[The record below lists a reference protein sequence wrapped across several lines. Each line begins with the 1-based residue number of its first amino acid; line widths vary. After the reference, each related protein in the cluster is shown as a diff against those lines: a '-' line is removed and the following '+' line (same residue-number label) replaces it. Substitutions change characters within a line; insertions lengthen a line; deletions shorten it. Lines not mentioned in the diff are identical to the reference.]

1 MKDYPIDFVVT
12 WVDGNDPVWQAE
24 KAKYSSK
31 SYADNR
37 KVRYRDW
44 ENMQYW
50 FRAVEKIAPW
60 VNKIHFVTYGHIP
73 KWLNTD
79 NPKLNIARH
88 ADFIPSEYLPTFN
101 ARPIEINIHRIKGL
115 ADRFVYFCDDMFL
128 LQPVEKTFFFNGEK
142 FLPTDFAISSTLS
155 VTEKHDTVQFT
166 KFNDIVILNSHF
178 DKKEQVKK
186 NFSKWVNPA
195 YGWNALR
202 NLILMGEHHFK
213 CLSNNH
219 LPFSF
224 LKSTYEDLWN
234 NEFDEL
240 NETCTHKFRTRY
252 DLNHWL
258 FRYWQLAKGDFYP
271 IGRHKKGRVYEV
283 YNGVAQNEGLFSII
297 ENQQIPIIC
306 INDNENVDFEPMQK
320 RLNAAFEKILPEKSS
335 FEK

>member
-1 MKDYPIDFVVT
+1 MKR
-12 WVDGNDPVWQAE
+12 NQ
-24 KAKYSSK
+24 
-31 SYADNR
+31 
-37 KVRYRDW
+37 
-44 ENMQYW
+44 
-50 FRAVEKIAPW
+50 
-60 VNKIHFVTYGHIP
+60 
-73 KWLNTD
+73 
-79 NPKLNIARH
+79 
-88 ADFIPSEYLPTFN
+88 
-101 ARPIEINIHRIKGL
+101 
-115 ADRFVYFCDDMFL
+115 
-128 LQPVEKTFFFNGEK
+128 NGI
-142 FLPTDFAISSTLS
+142 FST
-155 VTEKHDTVQFT
+155 
-166 KFNDIVILNSHF
+166 
-178 DKKEQVKK
+178 
-186 NFSKWVNPA
+186 
-195 YGWNALR
+195 R